1 MGGAESRRSRLSR
14 WLRAE
19 GRSQRLL
26 AGVSLT
32 WIVVGVL
39 VLAYIG
45 WRLLWPPVAI
55 IAPPLLVA
63 ALVVYALDP
72 AVSML
77 ERRRVPRPLGTLIT
91 YVVLIAAMVGL
102 TLASAPLVGAQIG
115 SLAEE
120 APEMRDRGIDLL
132 EQGAAAVGI
141 ELNLTPDADGGEIVR
156 EVADEAGAALQ
167 DEESRRQLLAAAG
180 GIAGMATGV
189 AQGLL
194 LLLLGPVLAF
204 YVLADLPRLT
214 AMARKSLPPERRQ
227 STFELATAV
236 GRVTGGYVRGQ
247 ILVALFVGVLSTLGF
262 WLIGLPF
269 WALVGIV
276 AGVSN
281 MVPFLGPIIGGG
293 LGVVVALLAS
303 GVPLAVWVVV
313 VMLVVQ
319 QFEGHLISP
328 LVMGRTVKLHPL
340 AVILAVL
347 VGGAL
352 FGLPGLLLAVP
363 AAAAAKVVGAYLWER
378 HVPWAETT
386 VYTQPSRLE
395 GVELETLTSREAG
408 A

>member
-214 AMARKSLPPERRQ
+214 AMARKALPPERRQ